1 LLRAAGRRVDVVVQ
15 EHIDTMDEK
24 DNDALVRDD
33 LEEFTKDELI
43 QVELNFY

>member
-1 LLRAAGRRVDVVVQ
+1 LLRAAETRVDVVVQ
-15 EHIDTMDEK
+15 QHIDTMDEK

-43 QVELNFY
+43 QVELNFL